1 MLPREVRCRFFQE
14 DVFRF
19 QLADAALQLF
29 YPLTVRHTRRQRF
42 RGVLFPVRLH
52 PEPERG
58 IVDFEFPR
66 HLSDRP
72 RRRGVHHHLDGLL
85 LELRSVA
92 FRYPWHLIPFLS
104 GENPMGSPVR
114 KLWSTSPAVAAEP
127 VHMLPGGVALAGAGR
142 VAAGGRDGCGG
153 RECHGWSP
161 ASSWWPGAGRRGW
174 PVFRAESRVLV
185 ISRSPSPAWRA
196 AAARGVRSAAG
207 SASRARLA
215 ARYRPRLGPGD
226 LPLRLQHSGDGCP
239 VQDAVGVYRADELV
253 GLAADLGGRRQHVPA
268 AGAEVQVMG
277 G

>member
-114 KLWSTSPAVAAEP
+114 KLWSTSD
-127 VHMLPGGVALAGAGR
+127 L
-142 VAAGGRDGCGG
+142 
-153 RECHGWSP
+153 
-161 ASSWWPGAGRRGW
+161 SW
-174 PVFRAESRVLV
+174 
-185 ISRSPSPAWRA
+185 
-196 AAARGVRSAAG
+196 ARGSGPWRLTGGAWAYGLVWVRRSG
-207 SASRARLA
+207 CLLVRPARV
-215 ARYRPRLGPGD
+215 R
-226 LPLRLQHSGDGCP
+226 
-239 VQDAVGVYRADELV
+239 
-253 GLAADLGGRRQHVPA
+253 GG
-268 AGAEVQVMG
+268 GTG
-277 G
+277 